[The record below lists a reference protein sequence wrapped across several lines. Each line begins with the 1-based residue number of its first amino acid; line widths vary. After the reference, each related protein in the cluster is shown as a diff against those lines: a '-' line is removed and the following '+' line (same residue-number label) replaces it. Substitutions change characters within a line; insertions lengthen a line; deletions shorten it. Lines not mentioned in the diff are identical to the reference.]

1 MVRARISLLM
11 VFLALAAPAWAQGP
25 LTAGVPAQGSLSD
38 PMEEDVWS
46 FSGVDAGDTLILAIR
61 SLGPSGFVPDFH
73 LRSPSGNAGLAGFTS
88 TSLVSRVPVNE
99 GGTYTLRMSLNQ
111 FSVPSGSYEVQLL
124 KVPGTF
130 VVPAGDQGG
139 LLSTGVT
146 VSGTAPAADPDPW
159 TFTACAGATPRVLLS
174 EVPPNPSNL
183 FNPGFFLFDPAGA
196 LVESGVSFDVVDI
209 TTLPLQASGTYT
221 LVVYG
226 ANNGNTGAANYSLT
240 VTGTCASLPVP
251 VGNSDTYSTNVN
263 TPITVPAPGVLAN
276 DTSSGG
282 SPLTATLSV
291 PPQHGSLNL
300 AASGGFTYTPV
311 NGYTGTDTFSYFPVN
326 ANGVGSLTTVYLQVN
341 AVATAQPASGLF
353 ATAIAGNTV
362 HLQWTAPAFGP
373 APTSYILDGGLTP
386 GGTIASI
393 PTGSANPVFSV
404 VAPSGSFYLR
414 VRTVAGAQV
423 SGPSNEILVHVN
435 VPVPPSAPA
444 GLLGTASGQS
454 LALAWKN
461 TYGGGAPT
469 GLVLDVSGS
478 LTTSLPLPVSDVF
491 TFQGVPSGQ
500 YTFRVRATNAAGTSG
515 PSNAVTLSFPQACS
529 GAPQPPANLFAYA
542 QGTTLFLSWTPAT
555 TGGAP
560 TNYTIDVTGAATLTL
575 PVGAARS
582 VSGAVGPGTYT
593 LRVSASNACGT
604 SGLSAPATAVVP

>member
-1 MVRARISLLM
+1 MTARAVSLVL
-11 VFLALAAPAWAQGP
+11 FLLVSTAPAAAQGP
-25 LTAGVPAQGSLSD
+25 LTAGVPVQGQINGQFD
-38 PMEEDVWS
+38 EDIWT
-46 FSGVDAGDTLILAIR
+46 FGGVSIGDTLILAVR
-61 SLGPSGFVPDFH
+61 NLGPTGFVPEFYLTGPTQFDS
-73 LRSPSGNAGLAGFTS
+73 LYVNPSTS
-88 TSLVSRVPVNE
+88 TIARIQVHE
-99 GGTYTLRMSLNQ
+99 TGTFQLRAKSSQ
-111 FSVPSGSYEVQLL
+111 FSTHVGGYEAQVL
-124 KVPGTF
+124 KVPGAFT
-130 VVPAGDQGG
+130 VPAGDQGG
-139 LLSTGVT
+139 ALADGVP
-146 VSGTAPAADPDPW
+146 VNGQIPAADPDP
-159 TFTACAGATPRVLLS
+159 FTLTLCAGATPRILLS
-174 EVPPNPSNL
+174 EVPPNPANQFSPAFWL
-183 FNPGFFLFDPAGA
+183 FNSSGT
-196 LVESGVSFDVVDI
+196 LVESGVSTTVVDI
-209 TTLPLQASGTYT
+209 TTLPLPAGAYT
-221 LVVYG
+221 LVAYG
-226 ANNGNTGAANYSLT
+226 ANGSNTNTGDYSLT
-240 VTGTCASLPVP
+240 VTGACASLPVP

-263 TPITVPAPGVLAN
+263 TPIAVPAPGVLAN
-276 DTSSGG
+276 DTSPGG
-282 SPLTATLSV
+282 STLTATLSV

-300 AASGGFTYTPV
+300 AANGGFTYTPV

-341 AVATAQPASGLF
+341 AVATAQPAAGLF
-353 ATAIAGNTV
+353 VASIAGNTV
-362 HLQWTAPAFGP
+362 HLQWTPPAFGP
-373 APTSYILDGGLTP
+373 APTGYILDGGLTP

-423 SGPSNEILVHVN
+423 SGPSNEILAHVN

-461 TYGGGAPT
+461 TYAGGAPT

-478 LTTSLPLPVSDVF
+478 LTTSLPLAVSDVF

-529 GAPQPPANLFAYA
+529 GAPQPPANLLAYA
-542 QGTTLFLSWTPAT
+542 QGTTLFLSWTPAS

-575 PVGAARS
+575 PVGAARA
-582 VSGAVGPGTYT
+582 VSGGVGPGAYT

-604 SGLSAPATAVVP
+604 SGLSAPATVIVP

>member
-1 MVRARISLLM
+1 MTARALSLLLLL
-11 VFLALAAPAWAQGP
+11 LALAAPAWAQGP
-25 LTAGVPAQGSLSD
+25 LTAGVPAQGHIDDQS
-38 PMEEDVWS
+38 EEDLWT
-46 FSGVDAGDTLILAIR
+46 FGGVAVGDTLILAVKN
-61 SLGPSGFVPDFH
+61 LGPGQFVPEF
-73 LRSPSGNAGLAGFTS
+73 LLSGPTSFDTLYVFTS
-88 TSLVSRVPVNE
+88 TSSITRIQVHE
-99 GGTYTLRMSLNQ
+99 AGTFTLRAKSYQ
-111 FSVPSGSYEVQLL
+111 FSSHVGDYQVQLI

-130 VVPAGDQGG
+130 VVPPGDQGG
-139 LLSTGVT
+139 ALTDGAT
-146 VSGTAPAADPDPW
+146 VNGQIPAADPDPY
-159 TFTACAGATPRVLLS
+159 TLTLCAGATPRILLS
-174 EVPPNPSNL
+174 EVPPNPANQFSPGFWL
-183 FNPGFFLFDPAGA
+183 FNASGT
-196 LVESGVSFDVVDI
+196 LVESGVSTTVVDI
-209 TTLPLQASGTYT
+209 TTLPLPAGAYT
-221 LVVYG
+221 LVAYG
-226 ANNGNTGAANYSLT
+226 ANGSNTNAGDYSLT

-251 VGNSDTYSTNVN
+251 VGNSDTYSMNVN

-276 DTSSGG
+276 DTSPGG
-282 SPLTATLSV
+282 SALTATLSV

-300 AASGGFTYTPV
+300 AANGGFTYTPV

-326 ANGVGSLTTVYLQVN
+326 ANGVGNLTTVYLQVN